1 MAESR
6 SIGLYHTSGLSTPSK
21 VFMDMLALSHMVYA
35 AKGEEDAYI
44 RLSKETVHERY
55 VALMNALGLE
65 ADDSAANGSCERRIT
80 IAGVCNNYM
89 MRTMPIS
96 NWQEGGPGG
105 VDLAS
110 ARKIIAML
118 LLKYEISYN
127 ACLLYNTVVEL
138 VRNTTFK
145 EALS

>member
-1 MAESR
+1 
-6 SIGLYHTSGLSTPSK
+6 
-21 VFMDMLALSHMVYA
+21 
-35 AKGEEDAYI
+35 
-44 RLSKETVHERY
+44 
-55 VALMNALGLE
+55 
-65 ADDSAANGSCERRIT
+65 
-80 IAGVCNNYM
+80 
-89 MRTMPIS
+89 MPIS